1 MPCPSWNHQSWN
13 YNHFFCRIWQPS
25 CAWSKMKLNR
35 AKSVCDQRWKACLGV
50 LLASA
55 LAFAATH
62 RCGHLLHYV
71 FTSIVLLGGIAR
83 YWRPGHLGVGDHRP
97 LVILLRK
104 QVKFNPEVWVLA
116 VSRRGRWQDF
126 FGKVVETEIFLG
138 SLKLPHF
145 PKMHIN
151 LHKYIGMVM
160 NRAVLEEKLNI
171 SYIWLLVVL
180 EAIWYGQI
188 SYLCPLVHLRRWNAW
203 QYLVW

>member
-1 MPCPSWNHQSWN
+1 
-13 YNHFFCRIWQPS
+13 
-25 CAWSKMKLNR
+25 MKLNR

-116 VSRRGRWQDF
+116 VAPRGR
-126 FGKVVETEIFLG
+126 
-138 SLKLPHF
+138 
-145 PKMHIN
+145 
-151 LHKYIGMVM
+151 
-160 NRAVLEEKLNI
+160 
-171 SYIWLLVVL
+171 
-180 EAIWYGQI
+180 
-188 SYLCPLVHLRRWNAW
+188 
-203 QYLVW
+203 

>member
-1 MPCPSWNHQSWN
+1 
-13 YNHFFCRIWQPS
+13 
-25 CAWSKMKLNR
+25 MKLNR

-116 VSRRGRWQDF
+116 VAPRGRWQEL

-138 SLKLPHF
+138 WLKLHTTSEDAHF
-145 PKMHIN
+145 FF
-151 LHKYIGMVM
+151 GMVM
-160 NRAVLEEKLNI
+160 NGAVFEEKLNI
-171 SYIWLLVVL
+171 SYDIWLLVVL